1 MGDRV
6 FDPRRGLA
14 LHVPQGRPQTAEV
27 AQAGRRWQTWQ
38 THALGANSLLAK
50 AGEHVPLLADGLV
63 CLHKYRGQTEAE
75 ERARAFSLQKH
86 LSKDGALTKLAELLP
101 GSNLLAA
108 AMLHIR
114 GHHREAQEAL
124 NLLKNWRDCGSA
136 DGALAKVAEMLP
148 GVDVIAF
155 GVHVNAGNFAQALRS
170 ISKTQWTDVTGD
182 VIISFDLATL
192 HGFSVSD
199 IQASNL
205 EVIPVASFMYGG
217 LLDIVTNLI
226 EVNSRGQKRSRFLRA
241 AAARSPTNPV
251 HRVKETLLGCCNEAL
266 EDLTQETLP
275 EMIPELLDSAA
286 MAATSYFQSQ
296 KGYMSFLLPKA
307 LPAKPHELE
316 KEFQRSLEKVTV
328 CHKRAIPV
336 EVVRQKEIG
345 KFGSA
350 EVIATSTCCLGLGL
364 QSAGLACLAGCFCG
378 FSQLRRW
385 LQRQFVP
392 LVNSQ
397 NEQAWNDATKEPTQ
411 VFIRRP
417 SPMEAEKSESQP
429 SDRRMPFALIAE
441 LRGEAA
447 ERLSAALGRYFCHE
461 MPLMKL
467 LGHRGFHLLRRWMM
481 GLLTPCSDGFDGVP
495 VVPLVLHAEVGEG
508 LYSICG
514 QGLWLP
520 SMSFALVLECH
531 LSAEPFVSTIQIV
544 VTDDLVDQVL
554 DVLQTGI
561 RGIDLRQLDTRL
573 GGFAEPINLHCKALL
588 SWPQASSPRLDLRDI
603 KIHLQLPS

>member
-14 LHVPQGRPQTAEV
+14 LHVPQGRPQTTEV
-27 AQAGRRWQTWQ
+27 AQAGRRNWQTWQ

-241 AAARSPTNPV
+241 AASSTTPV
-251 HRVKETLLGCCNEAL
+251 HRVKETLLGCCNEVL

-307 LPAKPHELE
+307 LPAKQQELE

-336 EVVRQKEIG
+336 EVLRQKEIG

-364 QSAGLACLAGCFCG
+364 HSVGLACVAGCFCG

-417 SPMEAEKSESQP
+417 SPMEPEKSESQP
-429 SDRRMPFALIAE
+429 SDRKVRMPFALIAE
-441 LRGEAA
+441 LHGEPA
-447 ERLSAALGRYFCHE
+447 ERLTAALGRYFCQE

-467 LGHRGFHLLRRWMM
+467 LGHRGFHLLQRWMM
-481 GLLTPCSDGFDGVP
+481 GLLTQSIDGVP

-514 QGLWLP
+514 QSLWLP
-520 SMSFALVLECH
+520 SVSFAVVLECH

-573 GGFAEPINLHCKALL
+573 AGFAEPINLYCKALL

>member
-86 LSKDGALTKLAELLP
+86 LSKDGALTKLADLLP

>member
-86 LSKDGALTKLAELLP
+86 LSKDGALTKLADLLP

-316 KEFQRSLEKVTV
+316 KVTV

-364 QSAGLACLAGCFCG
+364 HSAGLACLAGCFCG